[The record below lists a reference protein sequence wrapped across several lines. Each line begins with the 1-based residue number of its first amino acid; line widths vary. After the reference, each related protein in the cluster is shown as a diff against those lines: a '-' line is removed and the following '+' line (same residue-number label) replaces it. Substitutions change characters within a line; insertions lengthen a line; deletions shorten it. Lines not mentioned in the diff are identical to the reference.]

1 MRAKS
6 RFTAFLLLA
15 HTAASGVLAQ
25 ESDQAPEASEP
36 TLEDRLERIES
47 ALSNQGLLQML
58 QQLETLEQEI
68 ARLRGAAEEQNHAL
82 AQLKKRQRDMY
93 ADMDRRL
100 QRFENTAATTLD
112 AGAPPLQTL
121 APLDGSLDGAFDSAD
136 AAGGEQGGQTPL
148 TLELVDQVSDI
159 LGPADAPDSGV
170 DAGVAASQQPAL
182 PEDAVALAVPS
193 DQTAAPAPATAADE
207 TPTDAAQDAET
218 PATTG
223 AELSDTAQPQADGV
237 PPATPALPEAAAEA
251 VASFPSELSPEEIQ
265 QEYRQ
270 AFNLLKQAR
279 YNEAVMALHGFLER
293 HPDSEFAANAQ
304 FWLAEAYYVNSLF
317 GLALAEYSALTQRY
331 PDSPKLTQAKLKA
344 AFCRHEL
351 GQVETALQQLEDL
364 VREHPGTTA
373 ASLAQDRLAAI
384 AEAAVAA
391 DTPQADQ
398 E

>member
-6 RFTAFLLLA
+6 RLTAFLLLA

-25 ESDQAPEASEP
+25 DSDQASEASEP

-112 AGAPPLQTL
+112 AAAPPLQTL
-121 APLDGSLDGAFDSAD
+121 APLDDSLDGAFDSAD

-148 TLELVDQVSDI
+148 TLELVDRVSDI
-159 LGPADAPDSGV
+159 PGPADAPGGASEP
-170 DAGVAASQQPAL
+170 GVAASQQPAL
-182 PEDAVALAVPS
+182 PEDAVALAVPP
-193 DQTAAPAPATAADE
+193 DQTVTPAPATAADE

-237 PPATPALPEAAAEA
+237 PPAALPEAAAEA
-251 VASFPSELSPEEIQ
+251 VASFPSELSPERIQ

-279 YNEAVMALHGFLER
+279 YNEAVMALRGFLTR

-317 GLALAEYSALTQRY
+317 GLALAEYSALTQLY

>member
-1 MRAKS
+1 MCAKS
-6 RFTAFLLLA
+6 RFATFLLLA

-25 ESDQAPEASEP
+25 ESDQAAEAAEP
-36 TLEDRLERIES
+36 TLQERLERIES

-68 ARLRGAAEEQNHAL
+68 TRLRGAAEEQNHAL

-100 QRFENTAATTLD
+100 QRFENPAATTLD
-112 AGAPPLQTL
+112 ASAPPLQTL
-121 APLDGSLDGAFDSAD
+121 APLDGSLDGAGAP
-136 AAGGEQGGQTPL
+136 GGGQGAQTPL
-148 TLELVDQVSDI
+148 TLELVDQLPD
-159 LGPADAPDSGV
+159 PASVPDGGLEPGV
-170 DAGVAASQQPAL
+170 TAARQPAPAL
-182 PEDAVALAVPS
+182 PEDAVPLTAPP
-193 DQTAAPAPATAADE
+193 DQAATPPPADE
-207 TPTDAAQDAET
+207 TATGAAPDTET

-223 AELSDTAQPQADGV
+223 AELPETAEPQADGV
-237 PPATPALPEAAAEA
+237 PPATLPEATAEA
-251 VASFPSELSPEEIQ
+251 VASFPSELSPEQIQ

-279 YNEAVMALHGFLER
+279 YNEAVMALRGFLTR

-304 FWLAEAYYVNSLF
+304 FWLSEAYYVNSLF

-351 GQVETALQQLEDL
+351 GQAEVALQQLKDL

-384 AEAAVAA
+384 AEAAAA
-391 DTPQADQ
+391 ATTDSGN
-398 E
+398 

>member
-1 MRAKS
+1 MHANS
-6 RFTAFLLLA
+6 RFAAFLLLA
-15 HTAASGVLAQ
+15 HAAVSGVVAQ
-25 ESDQAPEASEP
+25 ESEQASEVAEP
-36 TLEDRLERIES
+36 TLRERLERIES

-100 QRFENTAATTLD
+100 QRFENPAETTPD
-112 AGAPPLQTL
+112 ANAPPLQTL
-121 APLDGSLDGAFDSAD
+121 APLDGSPDGIFDSAG
-136 AAGGEQGGQTPL
+136 APGGEQGAQTPL
-148 TLELVDQVSDI
+148 TLELVDRIPD
-159 LGPADAPDSGV
+159 PAGTPDSG
-170 DAGVAASQQPAL
+170 AEPGVTARQQPAPAF
-182 PEDAVALAVPS
+182 PEETIALSAPPS
-193 DQTAAPAPATAADE
+193 ATAADAA
-207 TPTDAAQDAET
+207 PTDATQDAEA

-223 AELSDTAQPQADGV
+223 AELPGSAQPQADS
-237 PPATPALPEAAAEA
+237 ATATTPALPEATAEA
-251 VASFPSELSPEEIQ
+251 VAPPLSELSPEQIQ

-279 YNEAVMALHGFLER
+279 YNDAVMALRGFLTR

-351 GQVETALQQLEDL
+351 GQVDTALQQLEDL

-373 ASLAQDRLAAI
+373 ASLARDRLAAI

-391 DTPQADQ
+391 TADSGNGT
-398 E
+398 

>member
-6 RFTAFLLLA
+6 RFATFLLLA

-25 ESDQAPEASEP
+25 ESDQAAEAAEP
-36 TLEDRLERIES
+36 TLQERLERIES

-100 QRFENTAATTLD
+100 QRFENPAATTLD

-121 APLDGSLDGAFDSAD
+121 APLDGSPDGIFDSAG
-136 AAGGEQGGQTPL
+136 APGGEQGAQTPL
-148 TLELVDQVSDI
+148 TLELVNQLPD
-159 LGPADAPDSGV
+159 PARAPDGGSEPGV
-170 DAGVAASQQPAL
+170 TATQHPAPAL
-182 PEDAVALAVPS
+182 PEGAVALTAPP
-193 DQTAAPAPATAADE
+193 DQAATPPPADE
-207 TPTDAAQDAET
+207 TATGAALDTEA

-223 AELSDTAQPQADGV
+223 AELPDTTQPQADG
-237 PPATPALPEAAAEA
+237 ATATTPALPEAAAAA
-251 VASFPSELSPEEIQ
+251 VAPPLSELSPEQIQ

-279 YNEAVMALHGFLER
+279 YNEAIMALRGFLTR

-304 FWLAEAYYVNSLF
+304 FWLAEVYYVNSLF

-351 GQVETALQQLEDL
+351 GQAEVAIQQLEDL

>member
-1 MRAKS
+1 MCAKS
-6 RFTAFLLLA
+6 RFATFLLLA

-25 ESDQAPEASEP
+25 ESDQAAEAAEP
-36 TLEDRLERIES
+36 TLQERLERIES

-68 ARLRGAAEEQNHAL
+68 TRLRGAAEEQNHAL

-100 QRFENTAATTLD
+100 QRFENPAATTLD
-112 AGAPPLQTL
+112 ASAPPLQTL
-121 APLDGSLDGAFDSAD
+121 APLDGSLDGAGAP
-136 AAGGEQGGQTPL
+136 GGGQGAQTPL
-148 TLELVDQVSDI
+148 TLELVDQLPD
-159 LGPADAPDSGV
+159 PASVPDGGLEPGV
-170 DAGVAASQQPAL
+170 TATRQPTPAL
-182 PEDAVALAVPS
+182 PEDAVALTAPP
-193 DQTAAPAPATAADE
+193 DQAATPPPADE
-207 TPTDAAQDAET
+207 TATGAAPDTET
-218 PATTG
+218 LATTG
-223 AELSDTAQPQADGV
+223 AELPETAEPQADGV
-237 PPATPALPEAAAEA
+237 PPATLPEATAEA
-251 VASFPSELSPEEIQ
+251 VASFPSELSPEQIQ

-279 YNEAVMALHGFLER
+279 YNEAVMALRGFLTR

-351 GQVETALQQLEDL
+351 GQAEVALQQLKDL

-384 AEAAVAA
+384 AEAAAA
-391 DTPQADQ
+391 ATTDSGN
-398 E
+398 

>member
-15 HTAASGVLAQ
+15 CAAAVMAQ
-25 ESDQAPEASEP
+25 ESGQAPEASEP
-36 TLEDRLERIES
+36 TLQERLERIES

-82 AQLKKRQRDMY
+82 SQLKKRQRDMY

-100 QRFENTAATTLD
+100 QRFENPAATTLD

-121 APLDGSLDGAFDSAD
+121 APLDGSLDGAFDSAGVP
-136 AAGGEQGGQTPL
+136 GGEQGAQTPL
-148 TLELVDQVSDI
+148 TLELVDQLPD
-159 LGPADAPDSGV
+159 PASVPDGGLEPGV
-170 DAGVAASQQPAL
+170 TATRQPAPAL
-182 PEDAVALAVPS
+182 PEDAVALAAPP
-193 DQTAAPAPATAADE
+193 DQAATPPPADESATGAAPDT
-207 TPTDAAQDAET
+207 ET
-218 PATTG
+218 PATAN
-223 AELSDTAQPQADGV
+223 AELPETAEPQADGA
-237 PPATPALPEAAAEA
+237 PPAALPEAAAAA
-251 VASFPSELSPEEIQ
+251 VASFPSELSPEQVQ

-279 YNEAVMALHGFLER
+279 YNEAVMALRGFLTR
-293 HPDSEFAANAQ
+293 HPDSEFAANAR

-317 GLALAEYSALTQRY
+317 GLALAEYSALIQRY

-351 GQVETALQQLEDL
+351 GQVDTALQQLEDL

-384 AEAAVAA
+384 AEAATSATI
-391 DTPQADQ
+391 DPGN
-398 E
+398 